1 MAPIRRYLRISKYS
15 VLECRIFLENPA
27 DEPRWLLNEKEPALP
42 RVFDAVKPYVLPKLR
57 EENERA
63 KGKGKKKKSIK
74 DIVKQG
80 QPFPHL

>member
-1 MAPIRRYLRISKYS
+1 MAPIRRYIRITRHS

-27 DEPRWLLNEKEPALP
+27 DEPRWLLNENDPALL
-42 RVFDAVKPYVLPKLR
+42 RVFEAVKPLILPKLR

-63 KGKGKKKKSIK
+63 RGKGKKKKTVK

-80 QPFPHL
+80 QI